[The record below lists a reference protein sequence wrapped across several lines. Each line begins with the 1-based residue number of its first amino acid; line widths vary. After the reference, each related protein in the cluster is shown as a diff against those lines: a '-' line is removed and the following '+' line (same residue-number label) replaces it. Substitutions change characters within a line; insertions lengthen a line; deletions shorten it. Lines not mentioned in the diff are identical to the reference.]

1 MRQGDKT
8 AREWVGREEN
18 KIAHRLQCL
27 PEVTWGGWI
36 PTLLLIGHNVGTNQD
51 RHCGPRKGSGG
62 GQSYVPKEVRWEVG
76 CAIVLYR

>member
-1 MRQGDKT
+1 M
-8 AREWVGREEN
+8 
-18 KIAHRLQCL
+18 
-27 PEVTWGGWI
+27 
-36 PTLLLIGHNVGTNQD
+36 LLIGHNVGTNQD